1 MIPIIIYETLV
12 ADSQLQACGIN
23 NSRVL
28 ELQSI
33 DERPFDDGYYIVMNW
48 QESTSPGLSFN
59 GVQNTAQKPPRTMTL
74 WVHSPFDKGRDYR
87 IIDRILNRVD
97 KLLLA
102 MENTKGSDNIRLTC
116 VTKQSRSGNLIDD
129 GWKTIARNTTYSVL
143 YDEYAA

>member
-1 MIPIIIYETLV
+1 MIPITIYETLA

-23 NSRVL
+23 SNRIL
-28 ELQSI
+28 ELQSV
-33 DERPFDDGYYIVMNW
+33 DERPFDEGYYIIMNW

-59 GVQNTAQKPPRTMTL
+59 GIQNTDQKAPRTMTL

-102 MENTKGSDNIRLTC
+102 MENVKGSDNIRLTC
-116 VTKQSRSGNLIDD
+116 VTKQGRSGNLIDD
-129 GWKTIARNTTYSVL
+129 GWKTIARNSTYAVL